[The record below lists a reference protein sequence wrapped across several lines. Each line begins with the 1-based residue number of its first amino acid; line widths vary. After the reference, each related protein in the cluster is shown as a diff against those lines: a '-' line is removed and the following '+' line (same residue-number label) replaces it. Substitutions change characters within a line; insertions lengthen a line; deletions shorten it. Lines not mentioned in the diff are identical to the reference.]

1 MRTPRTLR
9 GTLTEQTTMHTLQ
22 ACFTA
27 SNLITRDAACASLAS
42 VDSAVLIIGAAA
54 LGAAMLA
61 KLAQIFS
68 N

>member
-1 MRTPRTLR
+1 
-9 GTLTEQTTMHTLQ
+9 MHTLQ